1 MLNDVKP
8 NLISRYTKT
17 MATLGEGDDW
27 VVYCS
32 DEEKY
37 ASTGCKK
44 GKLKWTPK
52 PETMIQ
58 LFEQIDKGDKEGNGI
73 YLTESS
79 LNLEWK
85 CPGRRPPTP
94 SDDSDMDDDDYEG
107 T

>member
-1 MLNDVKP
+1 MKFFKSFPVF
-8 NLISRYTKT
+8 RYECIETRN
-17 MATLGEGDDW
+17 
-27 VVYCS
+27 
-32 DEEKY
+32 
-37 ASTGCKK
+37 
-44 GKLKWTPK
+44 KLRLS
-52 PETMIQ
+52 IQ